1 MHSSPFTAAKSAEL
15 SYAGH
20 IRHAHCP
27 LQGRAIELRLVP
39 RHYLRHRILVY
50 RASSCFPLPRPAP
63 ENETHNMIATTG
75 LSYGSDQSGLIWGF
89 LFSGDAAAKLISST
103 EALTWLHQSEH
114 KPDEF
119 VWLHFNLSNTASERW
134 IAEHAQVAEEFTEA
148 LHDGSR
154 STRIELADNTLIA
167 VVNDVLHNFSLDSAD
182 IATLWLSVTQ
192 RIVISARRTPLK
204 SIERLRQAVEHGDA
218 IRSSVELLVHLLR
231 DQADV
236 LVKIVRDAVARVD
249 KVEDNLLVGRLNRQ
263 RGDLGALRRILVR
276 LQRLLAPEPA
286 ALFRLLQKPPTWV
299 AELDTQELRQS
310 TEEFSVVLSD
320 MSSLQERIKLLQEEI
335 AAQVNEENSRSL
347 YVLTIVTVLA
357 LPINIIAGLLGMNV
371 GGVPLAE
378 HAYGFWIVAGIVAT
392 FTVVAGWFVV
402 RKQNQD

>member
-1 MHSSPFTAAKSAEL
+1 MITA
-15 SYAGH
+15 
-20 IRHAHCP
+20 
-27 LQGRAIELRLVP
+27 
-39 RHYLRHRILVY
+39 
-50 RASSCFPLPRPAP
+50 
-63 ENETHNMIATTG
+63 TG
-75 LSYGSDQSGLIWGF
+75 LTYGSDQSGLIWGY
-89 LFSGDAAAKLISST
+89 LFGRGPQAVSISSA
-103 EALTWLHQSEH
+103 EALAWLHPQAQR
-114 KPDEF
+114 PPGEF
-119 VWLHFNLSNTASERW
+119 IWLHFNLSNTASEKW
-134 IAEHAQVAEEFTEA
+134 MSEHASVADEFNEA

-182 IATLWLSVTQ
+182 TATLWLSVTQ
-192 RIVISARRTPLK
+192 HVVISARRAPLK
-204 SIERLRQAVEHGDA
+204 SIERLRQAVQGGEA

-249 KVEDNLLVGRLNRQ
+249 TVEDRLLAGRLNQQ
-263 RGDLGALRRILVR
+263 RSDLGALRRILVR

-357 LPINIIAGLLGMNV
+357 LPINLIAGLLGMNV
-371 GGVPLAE
+371 GGIPLAE

-392 FTVVAGWFVV
+392 FTVFAVWFVV
-402 RKQNQD
+402 RKQRQD